1 MSGKKENSAGLF
13 RRDVWMVTDA
23 IRGTYSAFTKTATVD
38 QIGRV
43 KALMRL
49 SLQLGKLIERY
60 EIGAF

>member
-1 MSGKKENSAGLF
+1 MSGKKESSAGLF

-23 IRGTYSAFTKTATVD
+23 IRGTYSAFTQSATAD